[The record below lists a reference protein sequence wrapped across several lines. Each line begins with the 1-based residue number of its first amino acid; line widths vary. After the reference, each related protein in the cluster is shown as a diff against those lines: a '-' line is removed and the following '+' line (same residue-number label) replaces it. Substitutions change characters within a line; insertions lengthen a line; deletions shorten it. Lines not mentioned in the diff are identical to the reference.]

1 MLNAR
6 QLTWE
11 AAARRQS
18 DGGGGY
24 DRGYGAATTYRRA
37 VAAGGTIER
46 PARAGARMSACERR
60 SSGGRRVRGLR
71 AVWRTVRCAAA
82 RPAMLPPPR
91 RLLPFEAR
99 PVPPP
104 SEWMVVEQIAPLPP
118 TQAPTPASLGPQ
130 VTPASL
136 AKRHMGG
143 VAAYPRHAGICDEE
157 RVQKHQE
164 LGSQRHMQLGTS
176 LRLALREPSL
186 A

>member
-11 AAARRQS
+11 ATTRRQS

-24 DRGYGAATTYRRA
+24 DRGHGAATTYRRD

-82 RPAMLPPPR
+82 RPSMLPPPH
-91 RLLPFEAR
+91 RLLPPLEAR

-130 VTPASL
+130 CTPASHVKS
-136 AKRHMGG
+136 AW
-143 VAAYPRHAGICDEE
+143 AG
-157 RVQKHQE
+157 
-164 LGSQRHMQLGTS
+164 
-176 LRLALREPSL
+176 
-186 A
+186 